1 MTRLWAIG
9 SLVNCILRWAECMG
23 LFLDQEFEISF
34 LPHAASHSSG
44 TMGLPNGSRS
54 STETQPGGDGHPPS
68 QFNRA
73 QAQVAPMRFTSEPNR
88 HELQA
93 SRTANHCGGMSVL
106 GGFVASFVVSLSPQL
121 IPTCCPNVLK
131 TLPRS
136 WMWNDVRNQICR
148 ANGDHEAVSVA
159 APHVS
164 SIVAAQEYVAQRLAT
179 RKPTERLGE
188 HVEQLRLFSKESFMF
203 LHSTSNTWISRGFSC
218 CCSALQTW
226 SLVLRS
232 SLLALTPGSTSRKS
246 DDGAYGDQPASAWRR
261 FIPIC
266 SQYWKSSNCA
276 ASVCFIWPSVVQMSF
291 DLTEYM
297 CRVAQYSPA
306 TFRWTFG
313 VVECHQCCGTTPEHW
328 SPETA
333 AGGALHESQS
343 TAIHSGLIGFNYR
356 RIPYNSIQF
365 LLYYV
370 TIVYYVL

>member
-1 MTRLWAIG
+1 MALDSVLGRDKDVQSGMIRLWAIG
-9 SLVNCILRWAECMG
+9 PLVNCILRWAECMG
-23 LFLDQEFEISF
+23 LFIR
-34 LPHAASHSSG
+34 SSRYPSCHMRHHIPQVLWDFQMALAVALKRSQAERV
-44 TMGLPNGSRS
+44 TRLRS
-54 STETQPGGDGHPPS
+54 STG
-68 QFNRA
+68 R
-73 QAQVAPMRFTSEPNR
+73 R
-88 HELQA
+88 HKLHQWG
-93 SRTANHCGGMSVL
+93 SLVSLTGMSFKHL
-106 GGFVASFVVSLSPQL
+106 GLQIIVVGWVSLVDLLLVLSPVCHL
-121 IPTCCPNVLK
+121 NWFLYLLSNVFK

-203 LHSTSNTWISRGFSC
+203 WHSTSNTWISRGFSC

-246 DDGAYGDQPASAWRR
+246 DDGTYGDQPANAWWR

-297 CRVAQYSPA
+297 VPR
-306 TFRWTFG
+306 
-313 VVECHQCCGTTPEHW
+313 
-328 SPETA
+328 
-333 AGGALHESQS
+333 S
-343 TAIHSGLIGFNYR
+343 T
-356 RIPYNSIQF
+356 
-365 LLYYV
+365 V
-370 TIVYYVL
+370 